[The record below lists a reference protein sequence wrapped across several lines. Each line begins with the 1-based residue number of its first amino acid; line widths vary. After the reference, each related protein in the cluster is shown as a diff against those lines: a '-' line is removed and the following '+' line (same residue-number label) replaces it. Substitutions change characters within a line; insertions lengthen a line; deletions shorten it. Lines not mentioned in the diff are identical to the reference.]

1 MSTSGPV
8 IIVGYGP
15 GVAAGVAKAFAQQG
29 HSIALIARSADKVA
43 AAADALAAAGAVAT
57 GHVADA
63 SDDDALLA
71 AIAEARAVHGD
82 PQVLVYN
89 AAYWRPG
96 PVLALSTN
104 DLLADFR
111 TCVGGALTAA
121 RDVTPAMVA
130 AGNGS
135 LLFTGGGLAMYPS
148 PEAPSLSIG
157 KASIRSLALMLASE
171 LAPKGVRVGT
181 VTIAGMVS
189 EEGTLN
195 PTRIGEAFL
204 ALQQGAPDAATAEL
218 VLRP

>member
-1 MSTSGPV
+1 MTETGPV

-15 GVAAGVAKAFAQQG
+15 GVAAGVAEAFAGEG
-29 HSIALIARSADKVA
+29 HSIALIARSRDKVA
-43 AAADALAAAGAVAT
+43 AAASALEARGITAT

-63 SDDDALLA
+63 GNDEALLA
-71 AIAEARAVHGD
+71 AIAEARAAHGE

-89 AAYWRPG
+89 AAHWRPG
-96 PVLALSTN
+96 PVLALSTE

-111 TCVGGALTAA
+111 TCVAGALTAA
-121 RDVTPAMVA
+121 RSVA
-130 AGNGS
+130 PGMLAASSGT
-135 LLFTGGGLAMYPS
+135 LLFTGGGLAISPS

-157 KASIRSLALMLASE
+157 KASIRSLALMLAAE

-189 EEGTLN
+189 DDGSLN
-195 PTRIGEAFL
+195 PKRIGEAFL
-204 ALQQGAPDAATAEL
+204 ELHRGAPDAATAEV